1 MAAGLLS
8 FSYTPCGIGNDTLQ
22 CTSRALLLQILSR
35 RVRIIRESV
44 VLIVARI
51 YVDNI
56 VLAELFL
63 LYGLDTA

>member
-1 MAAGLLS
+1 M
-8 FSYTPCGIGNDTLQ
+8 GNDTLQ
-22 CTSRALLLQILSR
+22 CASRALLLQILSR
-35 RVRIIRESV
+35 RIRIIRESV